1 MSSISRAATLGH
13 SATLGASDVL
23 GSCSVVIGQ
32 PLLCRDIARFTLATQ
47 PARLLIGLM
56 IGQDGAAYFSWM
68 LLI

>member
-23 GSCSVVIGQ
+23 GPAQWSSVN
-32 PLLCRDIARFTLATQ
+32 PLCRNIARFTLATQ

>member
-32 PLLCRDIARFTLATQ
+32 PLCVATLRDLPLPSSPRV
-47 PARLLIGLM
+47 IGLM